1 VILNALRGDSTTFN
15 LEVTGMEVDDDITFT
30 VKRHLLDPDD
40 DAVIALSGLTLSEGI
55 VSIELTPQDTDQF
68 ADGDRLYWDLQFDS
82 GTGEVSTPLR
92 GKLVIAADVT
102 LTASEQS

>member
-1 VILNALRGDSTTFN
+1 VILNALRGDLVTFN
-15 LEVTGMEVDDDITFT
+15 LTVPEDLDDLDFTFT

-40 DAVIALSGLTLSEGI
+40 DAVIAQDGLTSSEGT
-55 VSIELTPQDTDQF
+55 VSIVLTPQDTDQF
-68 ADGDRLYWDLQFDS
+68 ADGDRLYWDLQADS
-82 GTGEVSTPLR
+82 GTGEVTTPLR